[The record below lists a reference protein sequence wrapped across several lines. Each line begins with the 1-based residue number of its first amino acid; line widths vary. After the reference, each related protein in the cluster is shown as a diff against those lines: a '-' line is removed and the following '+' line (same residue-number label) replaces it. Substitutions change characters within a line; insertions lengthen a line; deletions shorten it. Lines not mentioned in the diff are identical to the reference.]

1 MRFFVKFLLFLQT
14 EMTRPEPYGWYH
26 LLWIGLTV
34 FTIALL
40 FLLRKHWGEK
50 QLKWVLGIFGI
61 IAALTELLKQ
71 ISWSFQW
78 DPATQTAIWDY
89 QWYAAPFQLC
99 STPIYLALLCLFL
112 KKRKLY
118 DCCLSYLAFVTILG
132 GLLTVLIPTSCFCS
146 DVLVNIHTMWL
157 HCGSFVVSVYLLMSG
172 AVKLERRSWVHGI
185 CVFFVLAAIALTL
198 NIGVY
203 HSGVLGGEDFNMFYI
218 SPYFLSVLPVFDAIQ
233 QAVPYP
239 VFLGLYLVALT
250 LGSLVVFFVARTFA
264 YGVKKYKQRT
274 YASAN
279 N

>member
-1 MRFFVKFLLFLQT
+1 MNFFVKFLLFLQT

-34 FTIALL
+34 LTIALL

-78 DPATQTAIWDY
+78 DAATQTAIWDY

-112 KKRKLY
+112 KKGKFRNA
-118 DCCLSYLAFVTILG
+118 CLSYLAFVTVLG
-132 GLLTVLIPTSCFCS
+132 GLMTILIPDSCFCR
-146 DVLVNIHTMWL
+146 DTLVNIHTMWL
-157 HCGSFVVSVYLLMSG
+157 HCGSFVLAVYLLMSG
-172 AVKLERRSWVHGI
+172 AVKPERRSWMRGVT
-185 CVFFVLAAIALTL
+185 VFFIMAAIALAL

-203 HSGVLGGEDFNMFYI
+203 HSSVLGDESFNMFYI
-218 SPYFLSVLPVFDAIQ
+218 SPYFISVLPVFDAIQ

-250 LGSLVVFFVARTFA
+250 LGSLVVFLIAKAFA
-264 YGVKKYKQRT
+264 YGVKKYKQRV
-274 YASAN
+274 YVPAN
-279 N
+279 K